1 MRSTRGTRLQGARQ
15 FRSFKTQV
23 WRFSFQRVTVKK
35 AFQSTEESELPACK
49 SERAGHG
56 QHWPSFIFSGGL
68 VKWLVTSY
76 KATPRMI
83 VKRASKEGWR
93 EKFTHLNKAF
103 TSFEPIV
110 FTGEDS
116 WKNCQFA
123 SVSGMLPEET
133 IWGAL
138 WNGGEGVGNFP
149 LLNTFESLASL
160 VLQQLW
166 PDPGTADLIR
176 ETSVYILPGKAA
188 LTRIVFKS
196 YTFW

>member
-56 QHWPSFIFSGGL
+56 QHWPSFMSSGGL
-68 VKWLVTSY
+68 VEWLVTSY
-76 KATPRMI
+76 KATPGMV

-110 FTGEDS
+110 FYWWGLLKELSICKCLCNASRRDHLRCPLEWGGGSRKFSFTQHLWESGISGSAATLARS
-116 WKNCQFA
+116 WYSWF
-123 SVSGMLPEET
+123 
-133 IWGAL
+133 
-138 WNGGEGVGNFP
+138 
-149 LLNTFESLASL
+149 
-160 VLQQLW
+160 
-166 PDPGTADLIR
+166 D
-176 ETSVYILPGKAA
+176 
-188 LTRIVFKS
+188 
-196 YTFW
+196 